1 MAKIPKEI
9 TESLYPGEKV
19 LYSVEKKKKKLYTE
33 MKPKFLAVTDRR
45 VIYLDQKIL
54 GRYDL
59 IDVPYEKLEFVHFRK
74 GKIGAKFEI
83 KSEEGEKITLKWVK
97 KEEAEKAIE
106 AIRDTLNSIAV
117 EPVSI
122 QKKKGLL
129 GIELFLSKPRKLA
142 KLKKLKDVYEAGA
155 IEMFSSLD
163 ERRKGAFVYGSYII
177 WLDHWNVGTINSKTI
192 TNNRCSDTWMVLN
205 RTNNSSYVFE
215 IRKRK

>member
-74 GKIGAKFEI
+74 GKIGAKFET
-83 KSEEGEKITLKWVK
+83 KSEEGKKITLKWVK
-97 KEEAEKAIE
+97 KEEA
-106 AIRDTLNSIAV
+106 
-117 EPVSI
+117 
-122 QKKKGLL
+122 
-129 GIELFLSKPRKLA
+129 
-142 KLKKLKDVYEAGA
+142 
-155 IEMFSSLD
+155 
-163 ERRKGAFVYGSYII
+163 
-177 WLDHWNVGTINSKTI
+177 
-192 TNNRCSDTWMVLN
+192 
-205 RTNNSSYVFE
+205 
-215 IRKRK
+215 